1 MSAQLTN
8 QLTSQPTPW
17 QHHATRA
24 IVLAL
29 LTLSAFV
36 AVSVG
41 TPARACA
48 CGAFI
53 SDSRLEATHETALVS
68 LDPADDP
75 AAGGKIDETVTVN
88 IATESDAD
96 AAAFV
101 MPVPERAKFELA
113 DPKLFVDLDELSKPE
128 IKVKEVEIEGD
139 GAGAPGAP
147 DDGEQVIVTDQIK
160 VGPYDVAQLSG
171 TSSKAV
177 ATWLEANGFELSD
190 GLGKALTPY
199 LKEGWKIVAVKLT
212 PAGAKKTFADGL
224 PPMQMAFTTDEP
236 VYPMRLSK
244 LGNPTQPF
252 RLYVLADHRMDIS
265 NPAPDLDEP
274 EVTFAGWV
282 APNDLADYP
291 ALAKRVTEKRFLT
304 RYDKELEASYIT
316 DDITFTQAA
325 ADEADR
331 AVVIRTE
338 YVTKS
343 SIPGLSDDSGTNVVA
358 WVGFGVLGL
367 LAVASVVVAVRKRRT
382 TS

>member
-1 MSAQLTN
+1 MSNLLTRTIA
-8 QLTSQPTPW
+8 L
-17 QHHATRA
+17 
-24 IVLAL
+24 VLM
-29 LTLSAFV
+29 TLSAFA

-68 LDPADDP
+68 LDPAGDGAAG
-75 AAGGKIDETVTVN
+75 AAGGRIDETVTVN

-113 DPKLFVDLDELSKPE
+113 DPELFVDLDELSKPE
-128 IKVKEVEIEGD
+128 IKVVEKEIEGD
-139 GAGAPGAP
+139 GAGAPPGSG
-147 DDGEQVIVTDQIK
+147 DGDQVIVTDQIK

-212 PAGAKKTFADGL
+212 PAGAQKSGAEKTFADGL
-224 PPMQMAFTTDEP
+224 PPMQMSFTTDEP

-265 NPAPDLDEP
+265 NPAPELSEP

-282 APNDLADYP
+282 EPADLADYP
-291 ALAKRVTEKRFLT
+291 ALAKRLGNEGAEKRFLT
-304 RYDKELEASYIT
+304 RYDRDLEASKIT

-325 ADEADR
+325 ADKAER
-331 AVVIRTE
+331 AVVVRTE

-343 SIPGLSDDSGTNVVA
+343 GIPGVSDDSTTNAIGWIALGALGAAAVGGGIFVA
-358 WVGFGVLGL
+358 
-367 LAVASVVVAVRKRRT
+367 ARRRRT
-382 TS
+382 TN